1 MSTKICC
8 TVSYQIKFSLWNKT
22 KHVFLNND
30 QENKMIYEIPR
41 PTIHISD
48 NFNDQSFSTP
58 INSFVQKKKIPT
70 PCGFADTTFSHPSVY
85 FFFFK
90 DQRKYIRIYL
100 FVRYRLKLR
109 PGFLLLR
116 KSYVSYLS
124 FILIQLMRFD
134 NLEGQ
139 RSSILMTGWRA

>member
-58 INSFVQKKKIPT
+58 INSFVHIKTIKRKRYQLRADSLIPHLAT
-70 PCGFADTTFSHPSVY
+70 QAFI
-85 FFFFK
+85 FF
-90 DQRKYIRIYL
+90 L
-100 FVRYRLKLR
+100 
-109 PGFLLLR
+109 
-116 KSYVSYLS
+116 
-124 FILIQLMRFD
+124 
-134 NLEGQ
+134 Q
-139 RSSILMTGWRA
+139 RSEEVY